1 MKKNI
6 FKTLVV
12 GTAVGGAL
20 GVLFAPKSGKETR
33 QDIRRAYRDVSAD
46 VSKRA
51 KEAGNLTK
59 ERYDE
64 LVDKAVSEYKR
75 VKEMSNEQVSTLKQ
89 KLKERWNESSESSE
103 ETNGEEAQQTQA
115 KKTSSRSRSSKNSS
129 SAEQE

>member
-6 FKTLVV
+6 FKTLVL

-75 VKEMSNEQVSTLKQ
+75 VKEMSNEQISTLKQ
-89 KLKERWNESSESSE
+89 QLKERWNESSESSE

-115 KKTSSRSRSSKNSS
+115 KKTSRSRSSKNSS

>member
-6 FKTLVV
+6 FKTLVL

-75 VKEMSNEQVSTLKQ
+75 VKEMSNEQISTLKQ
-89 KLKERWNESSESSE
+89 QLKERWNESNESSE

-115 KKTSSRSRSSKNSS
+115 KKTSRSRSSKNSS